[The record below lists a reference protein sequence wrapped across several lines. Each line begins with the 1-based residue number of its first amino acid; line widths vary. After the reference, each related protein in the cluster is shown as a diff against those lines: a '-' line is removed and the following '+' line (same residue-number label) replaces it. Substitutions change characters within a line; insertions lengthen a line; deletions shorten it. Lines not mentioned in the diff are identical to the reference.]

1 MLQTPAVI
9 GGLVGGIALISMAV
23 GVLVYRYRRTRR
35 ANTDKVFKA
44 ASGSAA
50 AAMTDLKASESFAF
64 RNYMHKPSSAAA
76 GSSTAGVTT
85 TSRHDVVVEEDD
97 VVPSLGV
104 PASSSACHGDHDG
117 STKGNLKS
125 STRFALSPVRS
136 ALGKTK
142 FVPQLHRVRLDAAEG
157 VAAQAALPGAVSS
170 RLTDAQFSMGG
181 SVRGLT
187 ANPLATPR
195 REAAAACVSPSAS
208 QCPSSESPMA
218 ASGLES
224 ASESPLPLPLPLPMS
239 PRTRSPMAAV
249 PVMSLPPVSP
259 LSGGGS
265 SAESSPLSGSGR
277 SPTTPSGSSAL
288 VQSMMMGRVYSGKAS
303 AGSRGGSGVEK
314 SVSAL

>member
-1 MLQTPAVI
+1 M
-9 GGLVGGIALISMAV
+9 GGIALVSMAV
-23 GVLVYRYRRTRR
+23 GVLVYRYRRARR

-64 RNYMHKPSSAAA
+64 RNYMHKPPSAAA

-104 PASSSACHGDHDG
+104 PASSSACDHDG

-136 ALGKTK
+136 ALGKAK
-142 FVPQLHRVRLDAAEG
+142 LPASRLYVSTLGGVHGSAPAATLAVGNPNE
-157 VAAQAALPGAVSS
+157 VAARSV
-170 RLTDAQFSMGG
+170 AQS
-181 SVRGLT
+181 
-187 ANPLATPR
+187 
-195 REAAAACVSPSAS
+195 VSPSAS

-218 ASGLES
+218 ASGSES